1 MHASPGPE
9 TRPGAASIPRL
20 ARGLR
25 LQWEAVPQAWVLLFP
40 EGRVTL
46 NGSAAEIMRRVDGQR
61 SIGAITQ
68 DLQLS
73 FNELDLAAD
82 VLAAFELA
90 QQQGWVLLTP
100 GPAHAADGPQT
111 MRDPGADRV
120 D

>member
-1 MHASPGPE
+1 MPASPAPE
-9 TRPGAASIPRL
+9 TKPEAASIPRL

-25 LQWEAVPQAWVLLFP
+25 LQSKEVPQAWVLLFP

-61 SIGAITQ
+61 SIHAITEE
-68 DLQLS
+68 LQQT
-73 FNELDLAAD
+73 FNEPDLAED

-90 QQQGWVLLTP
+90 QQQGWILLTP
-100 GPAHAADGPQT
+100 GPASVASAQQNT
-111 MRDPGADRV
+111 RDRGTNRV